1 VTIDGFLE
9 HWSLIEHPFRAEEAR
24 QDGLLARMV
33 ETSVRQ
39 AMENPLRTSRMPRH
53 PDFDKIAG
61 SLNRPSTSVVFGE
74 KGSGKTAI
82 RLQLASSVAGHN
94 AANPT
99 KRVLLVHHDE
109 LSPMLS
115 RLHERLRTVKR
126 GKESPVLDS
135 LKQLR
140 LGDHVDAILG
150 QVTPRLVDAAM
161 EHVTVAGSTVAGA
174 GIALGGG
181 GTGSGGNAGTSGGFF
196 AGGDGP
202 ASISSADRIDLGA
215 EPRKQLRRLDGDVK
229 RDLLLLQAAYD
240 RPENAGSRTRDL
252 RKALGMGMPSS
263 VVIEDILAFAGWLAP
278 LAVFLVFR
286 RSGAELTDPMW
297 LAVFFAVSGLW
308 LLALGKRAYTERFGI
323 RARGRRLNR
332 HIRVSNRSEWSY
344 MKSLRQLPPPLRPST
359 FLPSTASEEVRLAM
373 LNRLVR
379 VLRAFGYEHVM
390 VVVDR
395 VDEPPLIQGDSER
408 MKAVVW
414 PLLSNRFLQMESVA
428 FKLLL
433 PIELRHALMRE
444 SSAFFQ
450 DARLDK
456 QSTIEQLAWTGVA
469 LFDLCNQRLNACRPP
484 GSAVEGG
491 LEPLTLTDLFAA
503 DVTRD
508 HLLDALEQ
516 MRQPRDAFK
525 MLYQCIQE
533 HVMRTVDDPGDPRT
547 YRISKATLD
556 DSRRH
561 HAERLRQLALGV
573 SPM

>member
-1 VTIDGFLE
+1 MTIDGFLE
-9 HWSLIEHPFRAEEAR
+9 HWSLVEHPFRAEEAR

-39 AMENPLRTSRMPRH
+39 AIENPLRTSRMPRH

-82 RLQLASSVAGHN
+82 RLQLATSVAGHN
-94 AANPT
+94 AANPG

-115 RLHERLRTVKR
+115 RLHERLRTVRR

-150 QVTPRLVDAAM
+150 GVVPRLIDAAM
-161 EHVTVAGSTVAGA
+161 EHVTAA
-174 GIALGGG
+174 GGG
-181 GTGSGGNAGTSGGFF
+181 GGPMSSGGSDATPGV
-196 AGGDGP
+196 
-202 ASISSADRIDLGA
+202 ASISVSVSMGGADRIDLGS
-215 EPRKQLRRLDGDVK
+215 EPRKQLRKLDGDVK

-240 RPENAGSRTRDL
+240 RAEHAGSRTRDL
-252 RKALGMGMPSS
+252 RKALGLRMPSS
-263 VVIEDILAFAGWLAP
+263 VVVEDVLAFGGWIAP
-278 LAVFLVFR
+278 LAVFLLFR
-286 RSGAELTDPMW
+286 RSGAELTDSTW
-297 LAVFFAVSGLW
+297 LAVFFGVSGLW

-323 RARGRRLNR
+323 RARGRRLYR

-344 MKSLRQLPPPLRPST
+344 MKSLRQLPPALRPST

-379 VLRAFGYEHVM
+379 VLRAFGYEHIM

-408 MKAVVW
+408 MKAVIW
-414 PLLSNRFLQMESVA
+414 PLLSNRFLQMEAVA

-456 QSTIEQLAWTGVA
+456 QSTIEQLSWTGVA

-484 GSAVEGG
+484 GIESI
-491 LEPLTLTDLFAA
+491 TLSDLFGA
-503 DVTRD
+503 DVTRE

-525 MLYQCIQE
+525 MLYQCIHE
-533 HVMRTVDDPGDPRT
+533 HVMRTVEDPGDPAT
-547 YRISKATLD
+547 HRISKATLD
-556 DSRRH
+556 ESRRH
-561 HAERLRQLALGV
+561 HAERLRHLALGV